1 MNNHSYICRF
11 IKDHPGDWESLLKKK
26 EIMVK
31 KEGNYALFRYFVDA
45 DFSDPVVQE
54 ARGIILD
61 MERLEVVCWPFRK
74 FGNFD
79 ESYADKIDWES
90 AVVQEKIDGSI
101 MKLWFDVKAD
111 RWRLSSNGMID
122 ASEALTKAS
131 FGIKQISFEDLFY
144 SALSNAGIDTEE
156 KRKLWEKQLNKENT
170 YIFELVSPYNRIFI
184 RYDTNAIYH
193 IGTRNNCTGQESAE
207 DIGIMHPE
215 SFPLNSLQECLTA
228 VKNLNHGCD
237 TDQIRQEG
245 FVVVDMNYNRI
256 KIKTPEYLLQHRM
269 MTSEN
274 ISKKD
279 ILAMLLSPD
288 VTTEGFC
295 KASPDNAHIIKYY
308 DYRLEELIHDA
319 KALCLLADAL
329 KDEYG
334 NDRKAI
340 AGYLKGQ
347 KLSSVAFR
355 HLDTRDKAEEII
367 RKYTRISTL
376 CTLIPDY
383 IPTDQGLSRMY
394 IREQVKEE
402 QIFSRDM
409 EDREEEDIDR

>member
-1 MNNHSYICRF
+1 MNHNSYICRF
-11 IKDHPGDWESLLKKK
+11 IKDHPDDWESLVKQK

-31 KEGNYALFRYFVDA
+31 REGNYALFRYFVDA

-54 ARGIILD
+54 ARGIIIDLGD
-61 MERLEVVCWPFRK
+61 LEVVCWPFRK

-101 MKLWFDVKAD
+101 MKLWFDERAD

-131 FGIKQISFEDLFY
+131 FGIKQISFKDLFV

-156 KRKLWEKQLNKENT
+156 KRKQWGKLLNKENT

-193 IGTRNNCTGQESAE
+193 IGTRNNRTGQESVE
-207 DIGIMHPE
+207 NIGIMHPK
-215 SFPLNSLQECLTA
+215 SFPLHSLQDCISA

-237 TDQIRQEG
+237 ADKIRQEG
-245 FVVVDMNYNRI
+245 FVVVDKDFHRV

-274 ISKKD
+274 IPKKD
-279 ILAMLLSPD
+279 IITLLLSD
-288 VTTEGFC
+288 NITVEGLC
-295 KASPDNAHIIKYY
+295 KASPDNAHVIKYY

-340 AGYLKGQ
+340 AGYLKEQ

-355 HLDTRDKAEEII
+355 HLDTKDTAEEII
-367 RKYTRISTL
+367 RKYARISTL
-376 CTLIPDY
+376 CSMIPDY
-383 IPTDQGLSRMY
+383 APTDQGLSRIY
-394 IREQVKEE
+394 IKNRVKEREQDN
-402 QIFSRDM
+402 DM
-409 EDREEEDIDR
+409 EEEEPDR